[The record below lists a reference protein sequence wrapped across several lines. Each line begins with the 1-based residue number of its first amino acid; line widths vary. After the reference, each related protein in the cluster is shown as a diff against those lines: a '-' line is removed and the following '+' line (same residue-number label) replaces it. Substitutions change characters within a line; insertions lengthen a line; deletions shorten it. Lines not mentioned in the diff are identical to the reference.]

1 MEEQTK
7 GDSVTGLISAC
18 STGPALSSFS
28 GGAPAPLND
37 GKCKV
42 LIVDDEEA
50 IRDLISDLLKRE
62 GLVPLVA
69 MDGKTALQQLR
80 AELPDAMIVD
90 LKLPDSDG
98 LEILRQAK
106 ALDEDLPVVILT
118 AHAKIHGAVEAM
130 RAAAFDYLAKPYDH
144 QELVRVV
151 HRALAQRRLSLKI
164 KQISQQTNAGHNLTQ
179 IMGPSESIGRL
190 IGDLNRVAKSNFNV
204 VIIGETGSGKE
215 VVAQAI
221 HGSSPR
227 AKGPFVPVDSGAI
240 PETLFEAE
248 LFGHEKGAFTGA
260 AGCKPGRFEQANGG
274 TLFLDEIL
282 NMPLTA
288 QVKVLRALQEKSI
301 FRVGGTRPIKID
313 VRVLAA
319 GNQDLDA
326 VVTAGRF
333 RADLFYRLNEF
344 TLRIPPLRQRKED
357 LLYLAKRFLDL
368 TNQELK
374 KTVHGF
380 SEPAIQALL
389 QYPWPGNVRQ
399 LRSTIRRAVL
409 LAGEMVTEEHLD
421 ILHENREARRTASPP
436 AKAQTATGAEHSL
449 KEIVAQSRTV
459 VEREVL
465 TDILR
470 QTGGNKARAARLLQI
485 DYKTIQSKIK
495 HYGISFHEQTS

>member
-1 MEEQTK
+1 M
-7 GDSVTGLISAC
+7 S
-18 STGPALSSFS
+18 
-28 GGAPAPLND
+28 N
-37 GKCKV
+37 GKSQI

-50 IRDLISDLLKRE
+50 ICALISQLLERE
-62 GLVPLVA
+62 GFVPRVA
-69 MDGKTALQQLR
+69 MDGKTALKELR
-80 AELPDAMIVD
+80 TAPADMVIVD
-90 LKLPDSDG
+90 LKLPDLDG

-118 AHAKIHGAVEAM
+118 AHAEIHGAVEAM

-144 QELVRVV
+144 QELLRVV
-151 HRALAQRRLSLKI
+151 RRALAERQLNLKL
-164 KQISQQTNAGHNLTQ
+164 KQAAPQSNGRHDLTE
-179 IMGPSESIGRL
+179 IMGPSEAIGQL
-190 IGDLNRVAKSNFNV
+190 IGDLNRVAKSNFSV

-221 HGSSPR
+221 HRAGPR

-260 AGCKPGRFEQANGG
+260 VGRKPGRFEQANGG

-282 NMPLTA
+282 NMPLTV
-288 QVKVLRALQEKSI
+288 QPKVLRALQEKS
-301 FRVGGTRPIKID
+301 FCRVGGTQPIKID

-326 VVTAGRF
+326 AMAAGRF

-344 TLRIPPLRQRKED
+344 RLQIPPLRQRKGD
-357 LLYLAKRFLDL
+357 ILHLAKRFLDL

-374 KTVHGF
+374 KAVVGF

-389 QYPWPGNVRQ
+389 DYPWPGNVRQ

-409 LAGEMVTEEHLD
+409 LAGEVVAEHHLD
-421 ILHENREARRTASPP
+421 ILQEESKAWRRAGPP
-436 AKAQTATGAEHSL
+436 ARAQATPASGLSL
-449 KEIVAQSRTV
+449 KEIVTQSTTA

-465 TDILR
+465 LQTLR
-470 QTGGNKARAARLLQI
+470 QTSGNKAKAARLLQV

-495 HYGISFHEQTS
+495 QYGITSNQETL

>member
-1 MEEQTK
+1 MPMTK
-7 GDSVTGLISAC
+7 EKSQ
-18 STGPALSSFS
+18 
-28 GGAPAPLND
+28 
-37 GKCKV
+37 V
-42 LIVDDEEA
+42 LIVDDEDE
-50 IRDLISDLLKRE
+50 ICQLISHLMERE
-62 GLVPLVA
+62 GFVPLVA
-69 MDGKTALQQLR
+69 LDGKTALQQLR
-80 AELPDAMIVD
+80 SASPDMMIVD
-90 LKLPDSDG
+90 LQLPDLDG

-118 AHAKIHGAVEAM
+118 AHAKVHGAVEAM

-144 QELVRVV
+144 QELVGVV
-151 HRALAQRRLSLKI
+151 RRALAQRQLSLKI
-164 KQISQQTNAGHNLTQ
+164 KQLARQTSASHDLTE
-179 IMGPSESIGRL
+179 IMGPSEAIGRL
-190 IGDLNRVAKSNFNV
+190 IGDLNCVAKSNFSV

-221 HGSSPR
+221 HASGPR

-260 AGCKPGRFEQANGG
+260 AARKPGRFEQANGG

-288 QVKVLRALQEKSI
+288 QAKVLRALQEKS
-301 FRVGGTRPIKID
+301 FCRVGGTQPIKID

-326 VVTAGRF
+326 AVAAGRL

-344 TLRIPPLRQRKED
+344 TLRVPPLRERKED

-368 TNQELK
+368 TNQELNK
-374 KTVHGF
+374 KVFGF

-389 QYPWPGNVRQ
+389 DYPWPGNVRQ

-409 LAGEMVTEEHLD
+409 LASVVVTEEHLD
-421 ILHENREARRTASPP
+421 ILQENSEAWRCAASP
-436 AKAQTATGAEHSL
+436 AQAPRASATELSL
-449 KEIVAQSRTV
+449 REIVAQSRTV
-459 VEREVL
+459 VERGL
-465 TDILR
+465 LLQTLR
-470 QTGGNKARAARLLQI
+470 KTGGNKAKAARLLQV

-495 HYGISFHEQTS
+495 HYGINPDQATL

>member
-1 MEEQTK
+1 MK
-7 GDSVTGLISAC
+7 GDSMAGLISAC
-18 STGPALSSFS
+18 LTGSVLSTVCM
-28 GGAPAPLND
+28 GASTLANE
-37 GKCKV
+37 GKGRV
-42 LIVDDEEA
+42 LIVDDEET
-50 IRDLISDLLKRE
+50 ICDLISDLLKQE

-80 AELPDAMIVD
+80 IASPDVMIVD
-90 LKLPDSDG
+90 LKLPDLNG
-98 LEILRQAK
+98 LEVLRQAK

-118 AHAKIHGAVEAM
+118 GHPRVHGVVEAM
-130 RAAAFDYLAKPYDH
+130 RAAAFDYLTKPFDF
-144 QELVRVV
+144 QELIRVV
-151 HRALAQRRLSLKI
+151 RRALAQRQLSLKT
-164 KQISQQTNAGHNLTQ
+164 KQLSRQANASHDLTQ
-179 IMGPSESIGRL
+179 IMGPSEAIGRL

-221 HGSSPR
+221 HRSSPR

-260 AGCKPGRFEQANGG
+260 AGCKLGRFEQANGG

-282 NMPLTA
+282 NMPLSA

-301 FRVGGTRPIKID
+301 SRVGGTRPIKTD
-313 VRVLAA
+313 VRLLVA
-319 GNQDLDA
+319 GNHDLDA
-326 VVTAGRF
+326 AVAAGRF

-344 TLRIPPLRQRKED
+344 TLRIPPLRERKED

-374 KTVHGF
+374 KAVLGF

-389 QYPWPGNVRQ
+389 HYPWPGNVRQ

-409 LAGEMVTEEHLD
+409 LAGEVVAEQHLD
-421 ILHENREARRTASPP
+421 ILQGNHDVWRPAAPP
-436 AKAQTATGAEHSL
+436 AKSQATPDTEFSL

-459 VEREVL
+459 VEREAL
-465 TDILR
+465 SEALR
-470 QTGGNKARAARLLQI
+470 QTGGNKAKAARLLQI

-495 HYGISFHEQTS
+495 HYGIASQGKTG